1 MIAAADRIQSTT
13 LRPMPMLERMIAAL
27 TFPVGARPLRRM
39 SERAVMPRM
48 RPTTPRMTPRI
59 GISAAGIERMPRIS
73 AAVAR
78 PLAGV
83 AVAAAGAVVAAALGR
98 SAGRLVVVVS
108 GLSVAD

>member
-1 MIAAADRIQSTT
+1 
-13 LRPMPMLERMIAAL
+13 MPMLASTIAAL
-27 TFPVGARPLRRM
+27 TLPDGVTPLRRM

-48 RPTTPRMTPRI
+48 RPITPRMTPRI

-78 PLAGV
+78 PLAGA
-83 AVAAAGAVVAAALGR
+83 AVAGAAVVAAAGR

-108 GLSVAD
+108 GLSVADMRVLPRGWPLPAQ